1 MLLKYSDNKINIDDF
16 KCNIANDDLVFAHN
30 DMSGSNIV
38 LDEQQ
43 DNVLQGIRDVGFRV
57 ETAY

>member
-1 MLLKYSDNKINIDDF
+1 VYFPRQGDYKFMIKQG
-16 KCNIANDDLVFAHN
+16 
-30 DMSGSNIV
+30 MR
-38 LDEQQ
+38 